1 MSAAVDP
8 LPPCLPA
15 PVATHVAPTPAV
27 IVRPSPPDPSEHLLK
42 RIALLEKMIA
52 VCVPDEALV
61 AKLEA
66 SAVWNDDKREWSIPV
81 HYVSAV
87 NNLFI

>member
-1 MSAAVDP
+1 M
-8 LPPCLPA
+8 
-15 PVATHVAPTPAV
+15 ATTVVAPTPPV
-27 IVRPSPPDPSEHLLK
+27 VVKPPTPDPLEHLLK

-66 SAVWNDDKREWSIPV
+66 SAVWNDDKRDWSIPV
-81 HYVSAV
+81 HYVSNTDLLLIFA
-87 NNLFI
+87 LY